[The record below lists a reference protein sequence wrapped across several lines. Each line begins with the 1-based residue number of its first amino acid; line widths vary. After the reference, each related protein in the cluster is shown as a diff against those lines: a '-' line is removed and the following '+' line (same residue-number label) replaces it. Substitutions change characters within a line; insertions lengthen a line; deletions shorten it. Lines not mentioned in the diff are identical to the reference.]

1 MSMQSEGRRQN
12 AECGI
17 GENPDSGI
25 RDKGLGRRGLRLLS
39 RNCEIRR
46 IPESESE
53 VTARRE
59 PRPIGRAKLLLS
71 RIQPPAAVATGQ
83 LSWADKVG
91 GPVARIF
98 HYRFKFLTVRN
109 LISPSAARTYDYVSV
124 NSLQCGN
131 RGHGPASPRPL
142 SSEWSAW
149 SCLPAGRPYAG
160 KVTARQEPRPTGLG
174 HLSHIGSPVR
184 LFRCHFHHSIHSTTT
199 YYIKLVQIS
208 HGEKFGERKDIMS
221 HKGKIAR
228 LPLAIREQLNR
239 RLQDGEIG
247 RDLVVWLNSV
257 PEVQAVLKAE
267 FGERPV
273 NEPNLSDW
281 KAGGYED
288 WLVHPDTME
297 RVNQLVAN
305 AKELGGA
312 SQTPL
317 SELLMTCLAARY
329 VVELGRLTGPRTP
342 REGTRPTAE
351 AEGEGGCDLEGRDS
365 RRKAA
370 FPDREAEGNGG
381 CDLERLRKICR
392 DVLALRRLDLAAQRL
407 RIEREAADREMRKE
421 EEERKEKLLKAEQN
435 RRMVQSGRQ
444 ALRAAGHHLPYD
456 PSIDD
461 EAQMQKEVAVAD
473 LRRVRDKLAALQAR
487 LLKDMERQEKYD
499 QEMEEFEQAEEE
511 KLAREADTAKEGE
524 KLAGESE
531 AAGAA
536 AEGQPVGAQGEQVG
550 GAQSS
555 PLRKKRS
562 KAEAKGAGEKM
573 VAVAPEVAAQDDS
586 GQSNKGELRKIKAT
600 KGKLGMPK
608 AESMSKSLAKELRDA
623 KILAGMLKE
632 GE

>member
-1 MSMQSEGRRQN
+1 MERVAMPTDRQAAGRESHGSASPPAPLHRMERV
-12 AECGI
+12 AAGRER
-17 GENPDSGI
+17 SY
-25 RDKGLGRRGLRLLS
+25 RLGRLRL
-39 RNCEIRR
+39 R
-46 IPESESE
+46 
-53 VTARRE
+53 
-59 PRPIGRAKLLLS
+59 
-71 RIQPPAAVATGQ
+71 
-83 LSWADKVG
+83 
-91 GPVARIF
+91 
-98 HYRFKFLTVRN
+98 
-109 LISPSAARTYDYVSV
+109 
-124 NSLQCGN
+124 
-131 RGHGPASPRPL
+131 
-142 SSEWSAW
+142 
-149 SCLPAGRPYAG
+149 
-160 KVTARQEPRPTGLG
+160 
-174 HLSHIGSPVR
+174 HIGSPVR
-184 LFRCHFHHSIHSTTT
+184 RFRCQFSHSTHSTTT
-199 YYIKLVQIS
+199 YYIKSVQIS
-208 HGEKFGERKDIMS
+208 HGEKFEERKDIMS

-247 RDLVVWLNSV
+247 RDLVVWLNSA

-281 KAGGYED
+281 KAGGYEE
-288 WLVHPDTME
+288 WLVHQDTME
-297 RVNQLVAN
+297 QVNQLVAN

-312 SQTPL
+312 CNTPL
-317 SELLMTCLAARY
+317 SELLTTCLAARY
-329 VVELGRLTGPRTP
+329 VVELGRLTVARTP

-351 AEGEGGCDLEGRDS
+351 AEGDGGCGTEGRDS
-365 RRKAA
+365 RLKAA
-370 FPDREAEGNGG
+370 FPEREAEGNGG
-381 CDLERLRKICR
+381 GDLERLRKLCR

-524 KLAGESE
+524 KLAGEPE

-536 AEGQPVGAQGEQVG
+536 AEGQPVGAQGE
-550 GAQSS
+550 
-555 PLRKKRS
+555 PK
-562 KAEAKGAGEKM
+562 EAKGAGQTGTGAGPGATEKGGS
-573 VAVAPEVAAQDDS
+573 D
-586 GQSNKGELRKIKAT
+586 QSNKGELRKIKAS
-600 KGKLGMPK
+600 KDKLGMPK
-608 AESMSKSLAKELRDA
+608 AGSTSKSLAKELREA
-623 KILAGMLKE
+623 RILAGMLKE

>member
-1 MSMQSEGRRQN
+1 
-12 AECGI
+12 
-17 GENPDSGI
+17 
-25 RDKGLGRRGLRLLS
+25 
-39 RNCEIRR
+39 
-46 IPESESE
+46 
-53 VTARRE
+53 
-59 PRPIGRAKLLLS
+59 
-71 RIQPPAAVATGQ
+71 
-83 LSWADKVG
+83 
-91 GPVARIF
+91 
-98 HYRFKFLTVRN
+98 
-109 LISPSAARTYDYVSV
+109 
-124 NSLQCGN
+124 
-131 RGHGPASPRPL
+131 
-142 SSEWSAW
+142 
-149 SCLPAGRPYAG
+149 
-160 KVTARQEPRPTGLG
+160 
-174 HLSHIGSPVR
+174 
-184 LFRCHFHHSIHSTTT
+184 
-199 YYIKLVQIS
+199 
-208 HGEKFGERKDIMS
+208 MS

-247 RDLVVWLNSV
+247 RDLVVWLNSA

-288 WLVHPDTME
+288 WLVHQDTME
-297 RVNQLVAN
+297 QVNQLVAN

-351 AEGEGGCDLEGRDS
+351 AEGDGGCGMEGRDS
-365 RRKAA
+365 RLKAA
-370 FPDREAEGNGG
+370 FPEREAEGNGG

-524 KLAGESE
+524 KLAGEPE

-536 AEGQPVGAQGEQVG
+536 AEGQPVGAQGE
-550 GAQSS
+550 
-555 PLRKKRS
+555 PK
-562 KAEAKGAGEKM
+562 EAKGAGQTGTGAGPGATEK
-573 VAVAPEVAAQDDS
+573 DGSD
-586 GQSNKGELRKIKAT
+586 QSNKGELRKIKAT
-600 KGKLGMPK
+600 KGKLSMPK
-608 AESMSKSLAKELRDA
+608 GGSAPKVVGQGVEGCKNPGGDA
-623 KILAGMLKE
+623 
-632 GE
+632 

>member
-1 MSMQSEGRRQN
+1 MWTESEGSRQN
-12 AECGI
+12 AEGRS
-17 GENPDSGI
+17 GENSESGI
-25 RDKGLGRRGLRLLS
+25 RDKGLGCRGLRLLG
-39 RNCEIRR
+39 RNREIRR
-46 IPESESE
+46 IAESGGE
-53 VTARRE
+53 VTAR
-59 PRPIGRAKLLLS
+59 PLP
-71 RIQPPAAVATGQ
+71 Q
-83 LSWADKVG
+83 
-91 GPVARIF
+91 
-98 HYRFKFLTVRN
+98 
-109 LISPSAARTYDYVSV
+109 
-124 NSLQCGN
+124 
-131 RGHGPASPRPL
+131 PL
-142 SSEWSAW
+142 SIGWRGW
-149 SCLPAGRPYAG
+149 PQAG
-160 KVTARQEPRPTGLG
+160 KVTARQEPRPTGWTAVGANHYPFKFLTVRNLISPTAARTYGYVSVNSLQCANRGHGAASPRPLSSEWSAWPCLPAGRPQGGKVTARPLPQPLSIEWRGWPQAGRGPTGLG
-174 HLSHIGSPVR
+174 RLRLRHIGSPVH
-184 LFRCHFHHSIHSTTT
+184 LFRCQFNHSIHSTTT
-199 YYIKLVQIS
+199 YYINSVRIS

-247 RDLVVWLNSV
+247 KDLVVWLNSV

-281 KAGGYED
+281 KAGGYEE
-288 WLVHPDTME
+288 WLVHQDTME
-297 RVNQLVAN
+297 QVNQLVAN

-317 SELLMTCLAARY
+317 SELLTTCLAARY

-351 AEGEGGCDLEGRDS
+351 AEGDGGCGMEGRDS
-365 RRKAA
+365 RLKAA
-370 FPDREAEGNGG
+370 FPEREAEGNGG

-524 KLAGESE
+524 KLAGEPE

-536 AEGQPVGAQGEQVG
+536 GKGQRVGAQGDQ
-550 GAQSS
+550 
-555 PLRKKRS
+555 K
-562 KAEAKGAGEKM
+562 EAKGAGQTGTGAGPGATEK
-573 VAVAPEVAAQDDS
+573 DGSD
-586 GQSNKGELRKIKAT
+586 QSNKGELRKIKAT
-600 KGKLGMPK
+600 KGKLSMPK
-608 AESMSKSLAKELRDA
+608 GGSAPKVVGQGVEGCKNPGGDA
-623 KILAGMLKE
+623 
-632 GE
+632 